1 MKYIFKQE
9 RDRKREGREGG
20 KKERKEARRARRKE
34 ERIEGRKQK
43 PYKYMTCAVLTS
55 PIVGK
60 DCTVTPSPNSMTQQ
74 TAFREWPTLIM
85 CSKRRTG

>member
-1 MKYIFKQE
+1 MREEGKEGGKE
-9 RDRKREGREGG
+9 GRREGRKEG
-20 KKERKEARRARRKE
+20 RKEKQK
-34 ERIEGRKQK
+34 EGRKQK
-43 PYKYMTCAVLTS
+43 PYKYMKCAVLTS

-74 TAFREWPTLIM
+74 TEFREWPTLIM